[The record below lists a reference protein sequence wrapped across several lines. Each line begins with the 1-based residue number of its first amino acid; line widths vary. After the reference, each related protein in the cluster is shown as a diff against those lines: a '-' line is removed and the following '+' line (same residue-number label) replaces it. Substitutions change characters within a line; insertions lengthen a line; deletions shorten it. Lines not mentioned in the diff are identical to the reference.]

1 MEEETIT
8 REEHE
13 YTLDD
18 ARAVYAAFA
27 GQCMEMNEA
36 RLATALGAALR
47 GCNAL
52 EIALVGLS
60 LRRSVADK
68 TYCWCTA
75 WDWTK
80 HTAECIAARAAL
92 AEGASRVPATP
103 RSDQDTVESSVPHL
117 PK

>member
-18 ARAVYAAFA
+18 ALAVYAAFA

-52 EIALVGLS
+52 EVENDR
-60 LRRSVADK
+60 LRSRLDDINLLACYASEENTDSRASVLLQR
-68 TYCWCTA
+68 T
-75 WDWTK
+75 TK
-80 HTAECIAARAAL
+80 MKLPLARW
-92 AEGASRVPATP
+92 
-103 RSDQDTVESSVPHL
+103 L
-117 PK
+117 P